1 MSVAHEPKTHFV
13 CRICQKD
20 ILSSHNLP
28 DRPVVN
34 NLREIDSEPELHYP
48 MTIYWCEHCLF
59 LQLKHDIDRK
69 EFYTSY
75 ATPSSWKFEPHM
87 EELIQR
93 YFVGEGDFVDESVLD
108 IGSNDGKLLVRL
120 SELGRKN
127 ILGVEPSWDAMTI
140 ASTIQCNVISDYFSL
155 ELAETILQMY
165 GKFTTIISRHVLEHV
180 EDLHDFVKGIAVL
193 SSDKTRI
200 LIEVPDCATF
210 FEENDFAFWEEHVN
224 YFSKRNLID
233 LFERFGFKC
242 VNWQSFVYS
251 GRAQLVEF
259 RYYGLKAN
267 PQTRDVTKD
276 KTLDFSMEKITN
288 NILQTSKEFLFF
300 RNTIKAKNA
309 SVVLFG
315 VGCRSLGTLYTFDA
329 IGSID
334 YFVDSNPK
342 KCGKRVSGTAKMIQ
356 AESILAEL
364 SGDEVVLLGVGLEH
378 ERQVIEK
385 IGKRFSKI
393 YSMLSPSPILWN
405 TIEIK

>member
-1 MSVAHEPKTHFV
+1 VSVAHEPKTHFV
-13 CRICQKD
+13 CRICQKN

-28 DRPVVN
+28 ARPVVN
-34 NLREIDSEPELHYP
+34 NLREIDSEPAQHYP

-59 LQLKHDIDRK
+59 LQLKHEIDRK

-75 ATPSSWKFEPHM
+75 ATPSSWKLEPHM
-87 EELIQR
+87 EELIER
-93 YFVGEGDFVDESVLD
+93 YFVGEGDCVDESVLD

-127 ILGVEPSWDAMTI
+127 ILGVEPSWDSMTI
-140 ASTIQCNVISDYFSL
+140 ASTFQCNVISDYFSL

-165 GKFTTIISRHVLEHV
+165 GKFSTIISRHVLEHV

-200 LIEVPDCATF
+200 LIEVPDCVTF

-224 YFSKRNLID
+224 YFSKWNLID
-233 LFERFGFKC
+233 LFERFGFEF
-242 VNWQSFVYS
+242 VNWQTFVYS

-259 RYYGLKAN
+259 RYHGVRAN

-276 KTLDFSMEKITN
+276 KTFDFSMEKIKK
-288 NILQTSKEFLFF
+288 NILQTSNDFLFF
-300 RNTIKAKNA
+300 RDTIKAKNG

-329 IGSID
+329 IGAID

-342 KCGKRVSGTAKMIQ
+342 KCGKVVPGTAKMIQ
-356 AESILAEL
+356 AESSLGEL
-364 SGDEVVLLGVGLEH
+364 SGDEVVLLGVGLEN

-385 IGKRFSKI
+385 ISKRFSKI
-393 YSMLSPSPILWN
+393 YSMLSPSSILWN
-405 TIEIK
+405 TIDVK